1 MPFFSFQIYKML
13 EVKKFTFNPFSENTF
28 IISNKLNDAIIIDP
42 GCYYKAE
49 QNVIDD
55 YVSQNSLKIH
65 AVLHTHSHLDHMFG
79 TAYIL
84 ENYNVNLWI
93 HKNDEIT
100 YESFEKVCDVYGIPN
115 IQFPQKPPLF
125 FNADNRININDI
137 EFQILN
143 VPGHSPGHV
152 AFYNKENNF
161 VINGDCLF
169 ENSIGRTDLP
179 GGNHDQLLKSIKEN
193 LFVLPDPTIVYTGHG
208 NETTIGK
215 EKRTNPFLL

>member
-1 MPFFSFQIYKML
+1 MPFFNFQIYKML

-28 IISNKLNDAIIIDP
+28 IISNKFNDAIIIDP
-42 GCYYKAE
+42 GCYYKE
-49 QNVIDD
+49 ELKEIDD
-55 YVSQNSLKIH
+55 YISQNCLKIH

-100 YESFEKVCDVYGIPN
+100 YESFEKVCDLYGIPN

-137 EFQILN
+137 EFQIFN

-193 LFVLPDPTIVYTGHG
+193 LFVLPDQTIVYTGHG

>member
-1 MPFFSFQIYKML
+1 ML

-28 IISNKLNDAIIIDP
+28 IISNKFNDAIIIDP

-49 QNVIDD
+49 LNVIDD
-55 YVSQNSLKIH
+55 YISQNCLKIH

-100 YESFEKVCDVYGIPN
+100 YESFEKVCNLYGIPN

-137 EFQILN
+137 EFQIFN

-193 LFVLPDPTIVYTGHG
+193 LFVLPDQTIVYTGHG

>member
-1 MPFFSFQIYKML
+1 ML

-28 IISNKLNDAIIIDP
+28 IISNKFNDAIIIDP
-42 GCYYKAE
+42 GCYYKE
-49 QNVIDD
+49 ELKEIDD
-55 YVSQNSLKIH
+55 YISQNCLKIH

-100 YESFEKVCDVYGIPN
+100 YESFEKVCDLYGIPN
-115 IQFPQKPPLF
+115 IQFPQKPALF

-137 EFQILN
+137 EFQIFN

-193 LFVLPDPTIVYTGHG
+193 LFVLPDQTIVYTGHG

>member
-1 MPFFSFQIYKML
+1 MPFFNFQIYKML

-28 IISNKLNDAIIIDP
+28 IISNKFNDAIIIDP
-42 GCYYKAE
+42 GCYYKE
-49 QNVIDD
+49 ELKEIDD
-55 YVSQNSLKIH
+55 YISQNCLKIH

-100 YESFEKVCDVYGIPN
+100 YESFEKVCDLYGIPN
-115 IQFPQKPPLF
+115 IQFPQKSPLF

-137 EFQILN
+137 EFQIFN

-193 LFVLPDPTIVYTGHG
+193 LFVLPDQTIVYTGHG

>member
-1 MPFFSFQIYKML
+1 ML

-42 GCYYKAE
+42 GCYYKEE
-49 QNVIDD
+49 QKVIDD

-79 TAYIL
+79 TAYII

-115 IQFPQKPPLF
+115 IQFPQKSPLF

-179 GGNHDQLLKSIKEN
+179 GGNHGQLLKSIKEN
-193 LFVLPDPTIVYTGHG
+193 LFVLPDQTIVYTGHG

-215 EKRTNPFLL
+215 EKRTNSFLL

>member
-1 MPFFSFQIYKML
+1 ML

-55 YVSQNSLKIH
+55 YISQYSLKIQ
-65 AVLHTHSHLDHMFG
+65 AVFHTHSHLDHMFG

-193 LFVLPDPTIVYTGHG
+193 LFVLPDQTIVYTGHG

>member
-1 MPFFSFQIYKML
+1 ML

-42 GCYYKAE
+42 GCYYKEE
-49 QNVIDD
+49 QKVIDD

-79 TAYIL
+79 TAYII

-115 IQFPQKPPLF
+115 IQFPQKSPLF
-125 FNADNRININDI
+125 FNADNLININDI
-137 EFQILN
+137 KFQILN

-179 GGNHDQLLKSIKEN
+179 GGNHGQLLKSIKEN
-193 LFVLPDPTIVYTGHG
+193 LFVLPDQTIVYTGHG

-215 EKRTNPFLL
+215 EKRTNSFLL

>member
-1 MPFFSFQIYKML
+1 
-13 EVKKFTFNPFSENTF
+13 
-28 IISNKLNDAIIIDP
+28 
-42 GCYYKAE
+42 
-49 QNVIDD
+49 
-55 YVSQNSLKIH
+55 
-65 AVLHTHSHLDHMFG
+65 MFG